1 MGTAETI
8 KTGIVAL
15 ITSNLP
21 DHTALAFGIDIQKN
35 KLLGG
40 TKGYAVTPAE
50 VSQLDGVTGYVTVG
64 QLFELVLTDSF
75 APAKLSDADQQ
86 TAAATLFGRME
97 TLYKEIKKNKAGV
110 PAVINVSGLA
120 IARPEFLD
128 SNVAVLRASMTIQYR
143 TAL

>member
-1 MGTAETI
+1 MGTAQTI
-8 KTGIVAL
+8 KAGIASL
-15 ITSNLP
+15 IASNLG
-21 DHTALAFGIDIQKN
+21 DHTELIYGLDIQKN

-40 TKGYAVTPAE
+40 TKAYAITPAE
-50 VSQLDGVTGYVTVG
+50 VDQLSGVTGYVTVN
-64 QLFELVLTDSF
+64 QLFEVVLTDSF

-86 TAAATLFGRME
+86 SAAVTLFGRME

-110 PAVINVSGLA
+110 PTVMNVSSLS

-128 SNVAVLRASMTIQYR
+128 SNVAVLRATMTIQYR